1 MKVTPRAARRL
12 PAAAFMLA
20 VAGMAGLTTPA
31 AAAATT
37 TATALAS
44 PPVPVLTAVRATHYP
59 GYDQVTFQF
68 AGPRPARFRVRYVSR
83 QASGGSGLPL
93 DVAGS
98 ARLRVSFS
106 PASGRDGQGGAAY
119 GPARRSFALPG
130 VMQIV
135 AERELRRSVSFTIWL
150 ARRET
155 VRTHTRAHPSRV
167 VIEVPTPFRTAQV
180 HDYFVSASGA
190 TAAVDRPAI
199 RSARIS
205 SALRRLFAGPTLAE
219 LDSGLRFI
227 ASGSTG
233 FGYLQVSDGV
243 ARVRLAGGC
252 NSGGS
257 TVTVASEIM
266 PTLRQFPSV
275 HWVKIYD
282 PAGGTEHPDG
292 LTDSVPKCLTLTG
305 AQLWAAWLKGP
316 GGIALLVVIGLSVL
330 LGLVLT
336 ALSILAGLALRPNL
350 ITPSAYLAERVAARP
365 AGTGQFE
372 PDIAWPLYPLRQVRA
387 DLTRIA
393 ADCRARYKRLWK
405 WPFKPI
411 IFFLL
416 LPISLT
422 ALVCLPIVGLTIM
435 LIFGLFA
442 LVSWAL
448 AAAVALGFAVAV
460 ILLRGAEAGWH
471 RVMRT
476 EASCPHPG
484 CYQVTARPAYKCPGC
499 SALHRDIRPGRLG
512 LFTRR
517 CMCGALLPTMVLR
530 AAWRLQAVCQRCEK
544 PLRSGSAAVRD
555 VRVPIFGD
563 TSAGKTRFLYAA
575 LDSLIDT
582 TSRAKI
588 PFGFPDEDSEND
600 ATLALDIIRSGQDTA
615 KTSTTLPT
623 ALTCRLGRGRRG
635 TLVHLFDA
643 AGEHFR
649 GAEMHDSLAFLD
661 HGHGLVYV
669 LDPFS
674 VGSVR
679 DLMTGHNAVVIR
691 LAHVAAGDPESA
703 YTEVVTRLRDSGV
716 DAAGQRLAI
725 VVSKTDLLCAGG
737 LKPPVGSDAIADWL
751 TEIGVHNLVLSAR
764 REFAEVRYFTVAS
777 LAAGQARRG
786 SEAGAPLR
794 WLLSS
799 RGVRLPGDPLPPGS
813 PDVPSGRHPG
823 DDSQPDGTDQVSAE
837 QDETAKAK
845 P

>member
-1 MKVTPRAARRL
+1 MKLTPRTGRLLAAV
-12 PAAAFMLA
+12 FVLA
-20 VAGMAGLTTPA
+20 VAGIAGLATPA
-31 AAAATT
+31 ASSAAT
-37 TATALAS
+37 TALAS
-44 PPVPVLTAVRATHYP
+44 PPIPVLTSIRAAHYR
-59 GYDQVTFQF
+59 GYDRVTFQF
-68 AGPRPARFRVRYVSR
+68 AGPLPARFRVRYVAR
-83 QASGGSGLPL
+83 QASDGG
-93 DVAGS
+93 GS
-98 ARLRVSFS
+98 ARLVVSFTR
-106 PASGRDGQGGAAY
+106 ASGRDSQGRATYGA
-119 GPARRSFALPG
+119 ARRSYALPG
-130 VMQIV
+130 VIQIV
-135 AERELRRSVSFTIWL
+135 TEHDLRRSVSFALWL
-150 ARRET
+150 VRRET
-155 VRTHTRAHPSRV
+155 VHTFSRTHPSRV
-167 VIEVPTPFRTAQV
+167 VIEVRTPNPTASV
-180 HDYFVSASGA
+180 HDYFVSDRGA
-190 TAAVDRPAI
+190 TVAVDRPEI
-199 RSARIS
+199 RSAQIS
-205 SALRRLFAGPTLAE
+205 SALRRLFAGPTQAE
-219 LDSGLRFI
+219 LDSGLRFV

-233 FGYLQVSDGV
+233 FRYLQISNGIAQVE
-243 ARVRLAGGC
+243 LTGGC

-275 HWVKIYD
+275 RWVKIYD
-282 PAGGTEHPDG
+282 PAGSTGHPGG
-292 LTDSVPKCLTLTG
+292 LADSIPQCLTLTG
-305 AQLWAAWLKGP
+305 AQLMRVWLQGP
-316 GGIALLVVIGLSVL
+316 GGILLLIVTGLGVL
-330 LGLVLT
+330 LGLILT
-336 ALSILAGLALRPNL
+336 ALSILAGLALRPSL

-365 AGTGQFE
+365 VGTGQFE

-387 DLTRIA
+387 DLARIS
-393 ADCRARYKRLWK
+393 ADCRARYRRLWK
-405 WPFKPI
+405 WPFRPI

-422 ALVCLPIVGLTIM
+422 ALVCLPIAGLTM
-435 LIFGLFA
+435 MVIFGLFA
-442 LVSWAL
+442 LVSWTL
-448 AAAVALGFAVAV
+448 AAVVALCFAVALIA
-460 ILLRGAEAGWH
+460 LRGTEACWH

-517 CMCGALLPTMVLR
+517 CVCGALLPTMVLR

-575 LDSLIDT
+575 LDSLVDT

-600 ATLALDIIRSGQDTA
+600 ATLALDLIRSGQDTA

-623 ALTCRLGRGRRG
+623 ALTCRLGGGRRG

-737 LKPPVGSDAIADWL
+737 LKPPVDSDAIAAWL

-786 SEAGAPLR
+786 SDAGAPLR
-794 WLLSS
+794 WLLSC
-799 RGVRLPGDPLPPGS
+799 RGVRLPADPLPADPQPTGS
-813 PDVPSGRHPG
+813 PDARSGRRAGH
-823 DDSQPDGTDQVSAE
+823 DSQPGGTDQAGAE
-837 QDETAKAK
+837 QDETAKAQ